1 MQGLLTLIESNMV
14 TDVVGNIG
22 SIDCVMEEANR

>member
-1 MQGLLTLIESNMV
+1 MQVLLTLIESHMV

-22 SIDCVMEEANR
+22 NIDCVMEEAD

>member
-22 SIDCVMEEANR
+22 SIDCVMEETD